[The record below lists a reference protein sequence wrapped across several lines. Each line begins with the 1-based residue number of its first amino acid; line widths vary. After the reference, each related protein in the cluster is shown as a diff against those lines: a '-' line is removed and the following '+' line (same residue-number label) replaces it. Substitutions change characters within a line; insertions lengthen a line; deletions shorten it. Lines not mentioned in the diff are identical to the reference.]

1 MIPSTALKPIPGP
14 AGLPFLGNLLD
25 VESDI
30 LAFLQKV
37 STYGDV
43 AKLTFF
49 NRQITLVNHPDL
61 IQQVLIKDND
71 AFEKDA
77 GSKLLAKYVLGKGL
91 LTSEGEE
98 HKKMRKISSPAF
110 NRQRILS
117 YGKIMAEA
125 TEHHASKWRDGARID
140 MHREMMALTSAI
152 VAKALFNMDV
162 GEKVDAIGEALEK
175 VMRIVEVIRL
185 PLSDL
190 SMALPLPPTLAI
202 KSGIATL
209 DKIIYETIDEHLA
222 DSEDRGDLLS
232 MLIAA
237 RREAG
242 RPGADA
248 RHGGRESVS
257 REAGDDPK
265 TARKQLRDEAMT
277 LFLAGHETTANAL
290 TWTFYLLSQNAGAYN
305 LLVEEAK
312 RVLGDRTATTDDIA
326 ALTYTRQV
334 VAESMRLYPPAWV
347 IGRTVMRDYE
357 LGGHMIPK
365 GSELWLSQY
374 VTHRDARWFDNPTAF
389 RPERWAE
396 GEAEKRQK
404 FSYFPFSAGPRNCIG
419 EQFAWQEAIL
429 ILATVSRSWHLSLMS
444 GFKVEPLPQ
453 VTLRPKE
460 GMKMVVSNA

>member
-1 MIPSTALKPIPGP
+1 MIPTTALQQIPGP

-30 LAFLQKV
+30 LTFLQKV
-37 STYGDV
+37 AGYGDV

-49 NRQITLVNHPDL
+49 NRQITLINHPDL

-77 GSKLLAKYVLGKGL
+77 GTKLLAKYVLGKGL

-125 TEHHASKWRDGARID
+125 TEQHIASWRDGARID

-162 GEKVDAIGEALEK
+162 GAKVDAIGEALEK

-202 KSGIATL
+202 RSGIATL

-232 MLIAA
+232 MLIVA
-237 RREAG
+237 R
-242 RPGADA
+242 
-248 RHGGRESVS
+248 

-290 TWTFYLLSQNAGAYN
+290 TWTFYLLSQNPGAYE
-305 LLVEEAK
+305 LLIDESK

-326 ALTYTRQV
+326 SLTYTRQV

-347 IGRTVMRDYE
+347 IGRSVMRDYE
-357 LGGHMIPK
+357 IGGYVLPK
-365 GSELWLSQY
+365 GSELWLSQF
-374 VTHRDARWFDNPTAF
+374 VTHRDARWFDNPTKF

-396 GEAEKRQK
+396 GEAEKRPK
-404 FSYFPFSAGPRNCIG
+404 FSYFPFSAGLRNCIG

-429 ILATVSRSWHLSLMS
+429 IMATISRSWRASLSA

-460 GMKMVVSNA
+460 GMRMVVAKA

>member
-1 MIPSTALKPIPGP
+1 MPKRFGLQRGAMISPTASKQIPGP

-25 VESDI
+25 VESNI
-30 LAFLQKV
+30 LTFLQKV
-37 STYGDV
+37 ATYGDV

-71 AFEKDA
+71 AFEKDS
-77 GSKLLAKYVLGKGL
+77 GTKLLAKYVLGQGL

-98 HKKMRKISSPAF
+98 HRKMRKISSPAF

-117 YGKIMAEA
+117 YGKIMADA
-125 TEHHASKWRDGARID
+125 TENHVTTWRDDARID

-152 VAKALFNMDV
+152 VAKALFNLDV

-202 KSGIATL
+202 RSGIATL

-222 DSEDRGDLLS
+222 DTEDKGDLLS

-242 RPGADA
+242 
-248 RHGGRESVS
+248 
-257 REAGDDPK
+257 DDMQA
-265 TARKQLRDEAMT
+265 ARKQLRDEAMT

-290 TWTFYLLSQNAGAYN
+290 TWTFYLLSQNPQSYEQLIA
-305 LLVEEAK
+305 EAK

-326 ALTYTRQV
+326 SLTFTRQI

-357 LGGHMIPK
+357 LGGYLIPK
-365 GSELWLSQY
+365 GSELWMSQY
-374 VTHRDARWFDNPTAF
+374 VTHRDARWFDNPAEF

-396 GEAEKRQK
+396 GEAEKRPK
-404 FSYFPFSAGPRNCIG
+404 FSYFPFSAGLRNCIG

-429 ILATVSRSWHLSLMS
+429 ILATVSRSWRVSLSS

-453 VTLRPKE
+453 VTLRPKD
-460 GMKMVVSNA
+460 GMRMLVAKV

>member
-1 MIPSTALKPIPGP
+1 MIPTTASKAIPGP

-25 VESDI
+25 VEQDI
-30 LAFLQKV
+30 LSFLQQV
-37 STYGDV
+37 ATYGDV

-117 YGKIMAEA
+117 YGKIMADA
-125 TEHHASKWRDGARID
+125 TEHHIASWRDASRID

-190 SMALPLPPTLAI
+190 SMALPLPPTVAI

-232 MLIAA
+232 MMIVA
-237 RREAG
+237 RKEAG
-242 RPGADA
+242 I
-248 RHGGRESVS
+248 
-257 REAGDDPK
+257 DPK

-290 TWTFYLLSQNAGAYN
+290 TWTFYLLSQNPAAYD
-305 LLVEEAK
+305 LLQAEAK
-312 RVLGDRTATTDDIA
+312 EVLGNRTATTDDIA
-326 ALTYTRQV
+326 QLTYTRQV

-357 LGGHMIPK
+357 LGGYWIPK

-374 VTHRDARWFDNPTAF
+374 VTHRDGRWFDRPTEF
-389 RPERWAE
+389 HPERWKDE
-396 GEAEKRQK
+396 ETEKRPK
-404 FSYFPFSAGPRNCIG
+404 YSYFPFSAGVRNCIG

-429 ILATVSRSWHLSLMS
+429 LLATISRSWRVSLSP
-444 GFKVEPLPQ
+444 GFKVVPLPQ
-453 VTLRPKE
+453 VTLRPKD
-460 GMKMVVSNA
+460 GMKMVLRSELTP

>member
-1 MIPSTALKPIPGP
+1 MISPTASKQIPGP

-25 VESDI
+25 VESNI
-30 LAFLQKV
+30 LTFLQKV
-37 STYGDV
+37 ATYGDV

-71 AFEKDA
+71 AFEKDS
-77 GSKLLAKYVLGKGL
+77 GTKLLAKYVLGQGL

-98 HKKMRKISSPAF
+98 HRKMRKISSPAF

-117 YGKIMAEA
+117 YGKIMADA
-125 TEHHASKWRDGARID
+125 TENHVTTWRDDARID

-152 VAKALFNMDV
+152 VAKALFNLDV

-202 KSGIATL
+202 RSGIATL

-222 DSEDRGDLLS
+222 DTEDKGDLLS

-242 RPGADA
+242 
-248 RHGGRESVS
+248 
-257 REAGDDPK
+257 DDMQA
-265 TARKQLRDEAMT
+265 ARKQLRDEAMT

-290 TWTFYLLSQNAGAYN
+290 TWTFYLLSQNPQSYEQLIA
-305 LLVEEAK
+305 EAK

-326 ALTYTRQV
+326 SLTFTRQI

-357 LGGHMIPK
+357 LGGYLIPK
-365 GSELWLSQY
+365 GSELWMSQY
-374 VTHRDARWFDNPTAF
+374 VTHRDARWFDNPAEF

-396 GEAEKRQK
+396 GEAEKRPK
-404 FSYFPFSAGPRNCIG
+404 FSYFPFSAGLRNCIG

-429 ILATVSRSWHLSLMS
+429 ILATVSRSWRVSLSS

-453 VTLRPKE
+453 VTLRPKD
-460 GMKMVVSNA
+460 GMRMLVAKV

>member
-37 STYGDV
+37 ATYGDV

-61 IQQVLIKDND
+61 IQQVLIKDNEV
-71 AFEKDA
+71 FEKDA

-257 REAGDDPK
+257 REAGDDPDGSQ
-265 TARKQLRDEAMT
+265 TAA
-277 LFLAGHETTANAL
+277 
-290 TWTFYLLSQNAGAYN
+290 
-305 LLVEEAK
+305 
-312 RVLGDRTATTDDIA
+312 
-326 ALTYTRQV
+326 
-334 VAESMRLYPPAWV
+334 
-347 IGRTVMRDYE
+347 
-357 LGGHMIPK
+357 
-365 GSELWLSQY
+365 
-374 VTHRDARWFDNPTAF
+374 
-389 RPERWAE
+389 
-396 GEAEKRQK
+396 
-404 FSYFPFSAGPRNCIG
+404 
-419 EQFAWQEAIL
+419 
-429 ILATVSRSWHLSLMS
+429 
-444 GFKVEPLPQ
+444 
-453 VTLRPKE
+453 
-460 GMKMVVSNA
+460 

>member
-1 MIPSTALKPIPGP
+1 MIPTTASQQIPGP

-25 VESDI
+25 VEHDI
-30 LAFLQKV
+30 LTFLQKV
-37 STYGDV
+37 ATYGDV
-43 AKLTFF
+43 ARLTFF
-49 NRQITLVNHPDL
+49 NRQIVLVNHPDL

-117 YGKIMAEA
+117 YGKIMADA
-125 TEHHASKWRDGARID
+125 TEHHIASWRDGARID

-190 SMALPLPPTLAI
+190 SMALPLPPTVAI

-232 MLIAA
+232 MLIVA
-237 RREAG
+237 R
-242 RPGADA
+242 
-248 RHGGRESVS
+248 

-290 TWTFYLLSQNAGAYN
+290 SWTFYLLSQNPQAAD
-305 LLVEEAK
+305 LLQAEAK
-312 RVLGDRTATTDDIA
+312 HVLGDRTATTDDIA
-326 ALTYTRQV
+326 SLAYTRQV

-347 IGRTVMRDYE
+347 IGRTVMRDIE
-357 LGGHMIPK
+357 LGGYTIPK

-374 VTHRDARWFDNPTAF
+374 VTHRDGRWFDRPTEF
-389 RPERWAE
+389 RPGRWTDDE
-396 GEAEKRQK
+396 IEKRPK
-404 FSYFPFSAGPRNCIG
+404 YSYFPFSAGVRNCIG

-429 ILATVSRSWHLSLMS
+429 ILATISRSWRATLSP
-444 GFKVEPLPQ
+444 GFKVQPLPQ

-460 GMKMVVSNA
+460 GMKMVLAKV